1 MAKAT
6 MKDVATLANVSV
18 ATVDRVLHEREGVSS
33 RARQRVKEAIHEL
46 GFRQL
51 PARLSRKVRG
61 RIKLLF
67 LLPQLTTGF
76 VTQMIEDLKQAHD
89 AVPDVEVMVEIKR
102 IPLISGTEIIEALSK
117 VKARDYQGV
126 GLFAVDAP
134 GVRSAI
140 DDCMARGVPV
150 VTLVSDVPSS
160 RRVSFV
166 GIDNMAAGRTA
177 GRLMGK
183 FLRGVSGEIA
193 IITGNMQIRDHV
205 ERQMGF
211 RQVLG
216 AEHRDLRIL
225 SAVEGNSIAAK
236 NHSITID
243 LLRDQKRVVGIYAI
257 SSGSSGIFAALREM
271 RPVPRPVVIAHELSL
286 ATRHALEDG
295 CLDAVIGQDV
305 GHIARSAVRKLTASA
320 FGDPFND
327 AQENIGIDVFLR
339 DNLP

>member
-243 LLRDQKRVVGIYAI
+243 LLRDQKARCRDLCNFKRQFGHLCRPARNAARAAPGGDCARAVAGHAPCAGRWL
-257 SSGSSGIFAALREM
+257 SRCGDRSGCGPY
-271 RPVPRPVVIAHELSL
+271 RPLCRTQAHRQRFWRPL
-286 ATRHALEDG
+286 
-295 CLDAVIGQDV
+295 
-305 GHIARSAVRKLTASA
+305 
-320 FGDPFND
+320 
-327 AQENIGIDVFLR
+327 
-339 DNLP
+339 